1 MENDIYNNL
10 RMGCS
15 GCKNNREQSSEEKVL
30 EVFEK
35 SLGLQEVQA
44 LSIDR
49 ILHRYSTGDGMSIS
63 QLEKAFSELKIDH
76 GRFQQ
81 FYYLFYDSYA
91 YNLKKL
97 NCLGILLGLET
108 VPRKLKILFQNYDTD
123 NSGELSRDELLNM
136 IDDITEVACVLIPRG
151 AISANMDNK
160 LLQSYSEQ
168 ISGIRKSMIRQLVA
182 SMIENKSSI
191 TEREFNV
198 SYQNDEGVRNIL
210 STKAL
215 REYCL
220 FLKRSILGSV
230 ENIMRILNDFNHHD
244 EVKKILGFKS
254 KTHKKPAKRLTN

>member
-1 MENDIYNNL
+1 
-10 RMGCS
+10 MGCS

-108 VPRKLKILFQNYDTD
+108 VQRRDPQHDRRHNRSRLCANPTRSDIREHGQQAAAKLF
-123 NSGELSRDELLNM
+123 R
-136 IDDITEVACVLIPRG
+136 
-151 AISANMDNK
+151 AN
-160 LLQSYSEQ
+160 L
-168 ISGIRKSMIRQLVA
+168 
-182 SMIENKSSI
+182 
-191 TEREFNV
+191 
-198 SYQNDEGVRNIL
+198 RN
-210 STKAL
+210 
-215 REYCL
+215 
-220 FLKRSILGSV
+220 
-230 ENIMRILNDFNHHD
+230 
-244 EVKKILGFKS
+244 
-254 KTHKKPAKRLTN
+254 P

>member
-1 MENDIYNNL
+1 
-10 RMGCS
+10 MGCS
-15 GCKNNREQSSEEKVL
+15 GCKPNREQSNEEKLL
-30 EVFEK
+30 EAFEK
-35 SLGLQEVQA
+35 SLGLQEVQV

-49 ILHRYSTGDGMSIS
+49 ILHRYSSGEGMSNS
-63 QLEKAFSELKIDH
+63 QLEKAFSELKIEH
-76 GRFQQ
+76 LKFQQ

-97 NCLGILLGLET
+97 NCLGILLGQET
-108 VPRKLKILFQNYDTD
+108 VPKKLKILFQNYDTD
-123 NSGELSRDELLNM
+123 TSGELTRDELLNM

-151 AISANMDNK
+151 AIYTNIENK
-160 LLQSYSEQ
+160 SLQSYAEQ

-182 SMIENKSSI
+182 AMIENKNSI

-210 STKAL
+210 NTKAL

-230 ENIMRILNDFNHHD
+230 ETIMRSLNDFNHHD
-244 EVKKILGFKS
+244 EVKKILTFRS
-254 KTHKKPAKRLTN
+254 NTQRKPTYREID